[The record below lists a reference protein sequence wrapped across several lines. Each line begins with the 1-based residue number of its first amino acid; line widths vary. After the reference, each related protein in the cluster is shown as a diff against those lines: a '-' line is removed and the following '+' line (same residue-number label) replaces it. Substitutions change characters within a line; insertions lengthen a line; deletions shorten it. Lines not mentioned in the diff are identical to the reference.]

1 MELFLN
7 VVIDGK
13 PLKLFSEYT
22 SEILKLNVI
31 LKLNLPVSKGSRKG
45 FKKHLRKNEEKK
57 ILQERR
63 GVLQKHVKI
72 GLAK

>member
-45 FKKHLRKNEEKK
+45 KHLRKNEEKK

-63 GVLQKHVKI
+63 GALQKHVKI

>member
-1 MELFLN
+1 MN

-22 SEILKLNVI
+22 SEILKLN
-31 LKLNLPVSKGSRKG
+31 LPVRKGSRKG
-45 FKKHLRKNEEKK
+45 KHLRKNEEKK

>member
-1 MELFLN
+1 MN
-7 VVIDGK
+7 VIIDGK

-31 LKLNLPVSKGSRKG
+31 LKLNLPVRKGSRKG
-45 FKKHLRKNEEKK
+45 KDLRKNEEKK

>member
-1 MELFLN
+1 MN

-31 LKLNLPVSKGSRKG
+31 LKLNLPVRKGSRKSR
-45 FKKHLRKNEEKK
+45 HLRKNEEKK